1 MLNKYI
7 FLTLFVIVNTISV
20 SSQAIQVINQLS
32 KVEIALLDFI
42 AKDSS
47 HDLALNF
54 LKEEFRL
61 GITKKLSNGTSFI
74 KRKEKVFIQIL
85 GTGRLYEIAKKIQG
99 NYQFTRIDSTIHF
112 GSNFSALN
120 WMYKEQSIKL

>member
-1 MLNKYI
+1 MLKKWI
-7 FLTLFVIVNTISV
+7 FLTLFVIANTMSV

-47 HDLALNF
+47 HDLSLNF

-74 KRKEKVFIQIL
+74 KRKGKVFIQIL
-85 GTGRLYEIAKKIQG
+85 GSGRLYEITKKAKEIT
-99 NYQFTRIDSTIHF
+99 NLLD
-112 GSNFSALN
+112 
-120 WMYKEQSIKL
+120 